1 MTMYIEHVL
10 LKITRCIVVR
20 ILYSIIHKH
29 ILDMLDCICK
39 RQFHSC
45 GKMVMLC
52 PAIIY
57 YILYTQ
63 KLIFT
68 KNKLLISGLVSRI
81 LYSET
86 IIQIFFYYKTHKTFQ
101 NMNTAVL
108 YWKSNICFNVRPSY
122 KIPVWH
128 VPLILAGIKHNTDTN
143 YLNTP

>member
-45 GKMVMLC
+45 GKMAMLC

-63 KLIFT
+63 KLIIINLGASFS
-68 KNKLLISGLVSRI
+68 NLIQWNN
-81 LYSET
+81 Y
-86 IIQIFFYYKTHKTFQ
+86 
-101 NMNTAVL
+101 
-108 YWKSNICFNVRPSY
+108 SNILLFI
-122 KIPVWH
+122 K
-128 VPLILAGIKHNTDTN
+128 LIKHFKTWTQQYCIESQIYVLTFDHRTKFQFDMFP
-143 YLNTP
+143 LFLLE

>member
-86 IIQIFFYYKTHKTFQ
+86 IIQ
-101 NMNTAVL
+101 NTAVL